1 MVTIDG
7 EEVEG
12 MKLRGIESWEKLRES
27 ILSGLPSGSNV
38 NSVNERLDELKPTYM
53 SGYLSGWR
61 DGIDTYHRV
70 LNSAGQSG

>member
-1 MVTIDG
+1 MPKTIIDV

-38 NSVNERLDELKPTYM
+38 NSVNEWLDELKPTYM

-61 DGIDTYHRV
+61 DGLDTYHRV
-70 LNSAGQSG
+70 LNSAS